1 MQDRANSEDDQIIM
15 NCISCNNVSLKTI
28 ESDVNKSQ
36 ECSDTRSQCFCN
48 NEKTIVNII
57 NLLIKI
63 SMLKKK
69 KSKDLSWKKI
79 VMKLMQHFQLESEE
93 KHYMN
98 QNAFIAKNV

>member
-1 MQDRANSEDDQIIM
+1 
-15 NCISCNNVSLKTI
+15 
-28 ESDVNKSQ
+28 
-36 ECSDTRSQCFCN
+36 
-48 NEKTIVNII
+48 
-57 NLLIKI
+57 
-63 SMLKKK
+63 MLKKK